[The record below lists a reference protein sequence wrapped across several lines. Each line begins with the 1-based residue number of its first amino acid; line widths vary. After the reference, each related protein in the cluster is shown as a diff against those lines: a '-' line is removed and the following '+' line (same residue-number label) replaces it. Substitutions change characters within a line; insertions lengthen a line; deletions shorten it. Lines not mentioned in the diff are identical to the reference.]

1 MLWRYFRQYLL
12 ALLSFIFQR
21 HFMMKKIITA
31 LVVVA
36 VSYSQF
42 GHAKNA
48 SLQAAEALSINDKNY
63 FAMQGLN
70 VTVFSDIYPDGH
82 QTGVTIIQH
91 GSRVAANGDLRL
103 EVSPGQWSPVPVGG
117 TQTIDKE
124 HQRITQTLSYPDPS
138 KDKKGFNPINYPDLK
153 FTYQVSVTALRDNQ
167 FKISVDLDK
176 PLPPEWIG
184 KVGFNLELFPG
195 ELFGKA
201 FLMDQQ
207 SGIFPRQPNGPIENV
222 NGEFVA
228 TPLAVG
234 KKLVVAPDQD
244 KQRISIETNTGNL
257 ELWDGRA
264 NHNNGWYIV
273 RSSIPANASKNAI
286 EWIVTPNVIK
296 GWQYEP
302 VLQISQIG
310 YATHQ
315 PKKLVIEQDAQ
326 DVKIDDVAL
335 YQLTENGK
343 QLVRKAK
350 PQAWGNF
357 LRYHYLTYDFS
368 DVQNPGSYVL
378 GYRDKLT
385 ASFKINDDVF
395 DRHVWQPT
403 LEYFLP
409 MQMCHMR
416 VNEKYRVWHGLD
428 HQDDARMAPISYN
441 HYDGYISG
449 PSTLTKFKP
458 GETVP
463 GLNAGGWHDAGDY
476 DLRVESQMGTVWL
489 LAEMVEEFG
498 LNYDATSIDEKN
510 KITEIHQPDGK
521 NDALQQIEHGLLS
534 VLGGYK
540 SMGRLYRGIID
551 SNIHQYVLLG
561 DGSLQTDNLPY
572 DASLAKSEV
581 KNGKSGNAD
590 DRWVFTEDN
599 PDRELYSAAGLAT
612 AARVLQSS
620 NPAMAKDALNAAVDL
635 YRKAFLRATS
645 ISDKTFVAAEL
656 FLTTKDKKYLADLLP
671 LKAQIIEKID
681 EAGWPLGRV
690 LNQVDD
696 KNFVA
701 AINSAVEQYQAKVRE
716 RAAIESPYGVP
727 YQPNIWGA
735 GWTIQEFGVRQYFF
749 HKSWP
754 QYTKPDS
761 YLNALNFVLGV
772 HPGSNTQS
780 FASGVGANSATVA
793 YGNNRADWSY
803 IPGGVISGTALIRPD
818 LPELKIWPFFWQ
830 QTEYVMGGGE
840 TNYMF
845 LVMAVEQL
853 NKKGY

>member
-1 MLWRYFRQYLL
+1 
-12 ALLSFIFQR
+12 
-21 HFMMKKIITA
+21 MKKIIIACALLAAASAHAKKGPVADA
-31 LVVVA
+31 LV
-36 VSYSQF
+36 
-42 GHAKNA
+42 
-48 SLQAAEALSINDKNY
+48 INDKQY
-63 FAMQGLN
+63 FAMQGLD

-103 EVSPGQWSPVPVGG
+103 EVSPGQWSPVPAGG
-117 TQTIDKE
+117 EQQVEKDKN
-124 HQRITQTLSYPDPS
+124 RITQTMSYPDPS

-153 FTYQVSVTALRDNQ
+153 FSYQVSVTALQKNQ

-176 PLPPEWIG
+176 PLPAEWIG
-184 KVGFNLELFPG
+184 KIGFNLELFPG

-207 SGIFPRQPNGPIENV
+207 SGIFPRQANGPIENV
-222 NGEFVA
+222 GGEFLA

-234 KKLVVAPDQD
+234 SRLVVAPDQD
-244 KQRISIETNTGNL
+244 KQRIVIENITQNNGDGKL

-273 RSSIPANASKNAI
+273 RTSIPANATKNAI
-286 EWIVTPNVIK
+286 EWVVTPNVVK
-296 GWQYEP
+296 GWKYEP
-302 VLQISQIG
+302 VLQVSQMG
-310 YATHQ
+310 YTTKQ
-315 PKKLVIEQDAQ
+315 PKKLIIEQDAT
-326 DVKIDDVAL
+326 DIRADEVSV

-343 QLVRKAK
+343 QLLRKAK
-350 PQAWGNF
+350 PKTWGNF
-357 LRYHYLTYDFS
+357 LRYNYLTYDFS
-368 DVQNPGSYVL
+368 DIQTPGSYVIT
-378 GYRDKLT
+378 YRDKAT

-416 VNEKYRVWHGLD
+416 VNEKYRVWHGID
-428 HQDDARMAPISYN
+428 HLDDAIMAPVNHN

-449 PSTLTKFKP
+449 PSTLTTFKP
-458 GETVP
+458 GDRVP
-463 GLNAGGWHDAGDY
+463 GLDAGGWHDAGDF

-498 LNYDATSIDEKN
+498 LDYDATSIDQKT
-510 KITEIHQPDGK
+510 KVVEIHQPDGK

-540 SMGRLYRGIID
+540 AMGRLYRGIID
-551 SNIHQYVLLG
+551 TDLRQYVMLG

-572 DASLAKSEV
+572 DPKLAKGEM
-581 KNGKSGNAD
+581 KNGKTGTND

-599 PDRELYSAAGLAT
+599 PNRELNAAAGLAG
-612 AARVLQSS
+612 AARVLKTY
-620 NPAMAKDALNAAVDL
+620 NPQMAQEALAAAIDI
-635 YRKAFLRATS
+635 YQKAFARGTK
-645 ISDKTFVAAEL
+645 IEEKTFAIAEL
-656 FLTTKDKKYLADLLP
+656 FLATRDKKYLADLLP
-671 LKAQIIEKID
+671 LKAQIIAKVD
-681 EAGWPLGRV
+681 EAAWPLGRIMASV
-690 LNQVDD
+690 ED
-696 KNFVA
+696 KAFVA
-701 AINSAVEQYQAKVRE
+701 DINAAVEQYQKLVRE
-716 RAAIESPYGVP
+716 RAATESPYGVP
-727 YQPNIWGA
+727 YKPNIWGA
-735 GWTIQEFGVRQYFF
+735 GWTIQEFGVKQYFF
-749 HKSWP
+749 HKGWP
-754 QYTKPDS
+754 QYTTTDAYFS
-761 YLNALNFVLGV
+761 ALNFVLGV

-845 LVMAVEQL
+845 LVLAVNAA
-853 NKKGY
+853 NKKL